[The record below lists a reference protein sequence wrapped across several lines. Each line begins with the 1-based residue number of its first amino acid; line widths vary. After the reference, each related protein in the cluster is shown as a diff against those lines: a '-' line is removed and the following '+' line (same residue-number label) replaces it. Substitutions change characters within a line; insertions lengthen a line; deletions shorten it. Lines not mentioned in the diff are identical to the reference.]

1 MALRT
6 KAVAKTTTISLRTSD
21 SDLDVIDR
29 AAMVTGRSRTDF
41 VLEASRREAE
51 AVLLDRVYFRLD
63 DEAFAAFEA
72 LVEAA
77 PEPSEALRS
86 LLEKEAPWEKS
97 PSR

>member
-1 MALRT
+1 MALKT
-6 KAVAKTTTISLRTSD
+6 DVTAKTTTISLRTSP
-21 SDLDVIDR
+21 SELDVIDR
-29 AAMVTGRSRTDF
+29 AAMATGRSRTDF

-51 AVLLDRVYFRLD
+51 AVLLDRVYFRLN

-72 LVEAA
+72 LVDAT

-86 LLEKEAPWEKS
+86 LLEKEVPWQKS